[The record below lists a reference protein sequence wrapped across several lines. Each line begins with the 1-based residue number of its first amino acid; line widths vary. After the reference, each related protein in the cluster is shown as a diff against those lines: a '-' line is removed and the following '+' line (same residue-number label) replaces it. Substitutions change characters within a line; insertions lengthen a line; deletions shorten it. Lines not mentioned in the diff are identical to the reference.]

1 MRNKAKTDDLNRHFV
16 YRDIG
21 MVKGYKLENETL
33 ESDTLIINHIKI
45 DINMSSNVGA
55 EFYGTIKDK
64 FRPENLKPKYAT
76 AANYVYTEKEFE
88 DIIRI
93 EIKILTDKTNRREII
108 AKRKLLCR
116 INKYT

>member
-1 MRNKAKTDDLNRHFV
+1 MKKKGQSETKHYI

-33 ESDTLIINHIKI
+33 ESDVLIVNHIRI
-45 DINMSSNVGA
+45 EINLSSGVGA
-55 EFYGTIKDK
+55 EFYETIKDK
-64 FRPENLKPKYAT
+64 FRPEALKPKYAT
-76 AANYVYTEKEFE
+76 AANYVYAEQCSD

-93 EIKILTDKTNRREII
+93 DIKILTDKNNKDEVK
-108 AKRKLLCR
+108 AKKKLLCR

>member
-1 MRNKAKTDDLNRHFV
+1 MKKKEREEVTKHYV

-33 ESDTLIINHIKI
+33 ESDVLIVNHIRI
-45 DINMSSNVGA
+45 EINTASEVGA
-55 EFYGTIKDK
+55 EFYETIRDK
-64 FRPENLKPKYAT
+64 FRPEALKPKYAT
-76 AANYVYTEKEFE
+76 AANYVYAEQSSD

-93 EIKILTDKTNRREII
+93 DIKILTDKNNKNEVK
-108 AKRKLLCR
+108 AKKKLLCR